1 MEIELKT
8 RSLSAELIVTSGNA
22 KISEDIANIKN
33 GCGYIPLD
41 LIDHFVTIAREMH
54 NYNKFGS
61 DIEFVKIVY
70 DAFLSDGDR
79 QSFYELIKAELE
91 AEEEV
96 GNG

>member
-22 KISEDIANIKN
+22 KISEDIADIKK
-33 GCGYIPLD
+33 GRGHIPLD
-41 LIDHFVTIAREMH
+41 LIEHFVTIAREMH
-54 NYNKFGS
+54 NYNKSGS

-70 DAFLSDGDR
+70 DAFLLDGER
-79 QSFYELIKAELE
+79 QSFYKLIKAELE
-91 AEEEV
+91 AEQEV